1 MEKLRCNSPLL
12 YFFIMLRHRA
22 ILYIVRTSGRR
33 GLFLFL
39 FLSFLFLTKYRSSH
53 QWCTLEITRRL
64 FNQEPEYLQEQ
75 RKVCTFLPWLWT
87 LLFGLWLETVLCQRG
102 GCTIS
107 PCRTILCHCVGREWA
122 GGQAK
127 GRKVSLKKKKR
138 PCVRIHHHPTSVN
151 EKHFF
156 TVPQI
161 KMFENTAGV
170 PASLTTQRRPQ
181 WAFYLAL

>member
-75 RKVCTFLPWLWT
+75 RKVCTFLP
-87 LLFGLWLETVLCQRG
+87 
-102 GCTIS
+102 
-107 PCRTILCHCVGREWA
+107 
-122 GGQAK
+122 
-127 GRKVSLKKKKR
+127 
-138 PCVRIHHHPTSVN
+138 
-151 EKHFF
+151 
-156 TVPQI
+156 
-161 KMFENTAGV
+161 
-170 PASLTTQRRPQ
+170 
-181 WAFYLAL
+181 